1 MNVAI
6 LLEKL
11 QKLSVTCIFINI
23 RYAVFYEQIKLQT
36 AKCPQCNERR
46 PKLCG
51 CPSKSCL
58 RVLRRVVVLN
68 IFYLN
73 LIQSFLLSSC
83 GSHGTKCA
91 GEVAAQADNGICGV
105 GVSFNASIGGI
116 LIQFVLLYE
125 SDSITGPPCVF
136 GPGFLFCFL

>member
-1 MNVAI
+1 M
-6 LLEKL
+6 
-11 QKLSVTCIFINI
+11 
-23 RYAVFYEQIKLQT
+23 
-36 AKCPQCNERR
+36 
-46 PKLCG
+46 
-51 CPSKSCL
+51 
-58 RVLRRVVVLN
+58 N

-125 SDSITGPPCVF
+125 SDSITDPPCVF
-136 GPGFLFCFL
+136 GPRFLFFCEMFKGSAHGVVVLYVELDCEN